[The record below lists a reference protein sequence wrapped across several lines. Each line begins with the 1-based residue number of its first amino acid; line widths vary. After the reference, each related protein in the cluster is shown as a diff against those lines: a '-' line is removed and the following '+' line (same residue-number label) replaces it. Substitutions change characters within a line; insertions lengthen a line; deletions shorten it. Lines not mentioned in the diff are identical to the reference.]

1 MRHPFK
7 LLFSLAFVV
16 TAFFLPSS
24 CTTQK
29 IYQGP
34 ELPNDEIS
42 VVKTGAITFPG
53 IGFRSTYFRKVD
65 KSIMPKFTNEVQISP
80 GNHVF
85 FLESSVGLFH
95 YDRSIRF
102 KTEAGREYKI
112 FVRNSGNN
120 VWAEDVQTGE
130 VVAGNRPSS

>member
-1 MRHPFK
+1 
-7 LLFSLAFVV
+7 
-16 TAFFLPSS
+16 
-24 CTTQK
+24 
-29 IYQGP
+29 
-34 ELPNDEIS
+34 
-42 VVKTGAITFPG
+42 
-53 IGFRSTYFRKVD
+53 
-65 KSIMPKFTNEVQISP
+65 MPKLTNEVQISP

-95 YDRSIRF
+95 YDRSIQF